1 MPITALKPNK
11 IPVKDSNPVEMQ
23 KKGNYKKLFKEFN
36 GLNVIIIGDVMVDSY
51 LWGKVERISPEA
63 PIPIVALKK
72 RENRMGGAANVARN
86 ILAMGANPILCS
98 VIGTDD
104 KADVF
109 LDLLKREKIDPFGII
124 RSPRRITTTKFRIFG
139 NSYQMLRMDEE
150 ADNDLAG
157 SDYMTLI
164 RVLDQVL
171 DQKKIDCIIFQ
182 DYDKGVITTR
192 LIREV
197 VSRAKARGIPVT
209 ADPKRKNFSA
219 YSGVTLFKPNLKEL
233 KEGIH
238 VDADPSDLESV
249 ELANRKVREKLQTR
263 FILTTLSEHGVL
275 ISSDPVEGQKNIF
288 IPAHI
293 RSVADVSGAGDTV
306 ISVASL
312 CLAKGCSP
320 YEIAYISNL
329 AGGIVCEEVGVVPI
343 DKSKLLKEVLTLL

>member
-1 MPITALKPNK
+1 
-11 IPVKDSNPVEMQ
+11 MQ

-98 VIGTDD
+98 VIGTDEKGD
-104 KADVF
+104 TF
-109 LDLLKREKIDPFGII
+109 LELLRKEKIDPFGII

-157 SDYMTLI
+157 NDYMTLI

-171 DQKKIDCIIFQ
+171 DQRKIDCIIFQ
-182 DYDKGVITTR
+182 DYDKGVITSR

-197 VSRAKARGIPVT
+197 VARAKVRGIPVT
-209 ADPKRKNFSA
+209 ADPKKKNFSA
-219 YSGVTLFKPNLKEL
+219 YSGVTLFKPNVKEL
-233 KEGIH
+233 REGIH
-238 VDADPSDLESV
+238 AEIDPADAGSV
-249 ELANRKVREKLQTR
+249 ELATRKVQEKLQAR
-263 FILTTLSEHGVL
+263 YVLTTLSEHGVL
-275 ISSDPVEGQKNIF
+275 ISTDHGKDQKNIL
-288 IPAHI
+288 IPAHV
-293 RSVADVSGAGDTV
+293 RYVADVSGAGDTV

-312 CLAKGCSP
+312 CLAKECTP

-343 DKSKLLKEVLTLL
+343 DKSKLLKEVLALL